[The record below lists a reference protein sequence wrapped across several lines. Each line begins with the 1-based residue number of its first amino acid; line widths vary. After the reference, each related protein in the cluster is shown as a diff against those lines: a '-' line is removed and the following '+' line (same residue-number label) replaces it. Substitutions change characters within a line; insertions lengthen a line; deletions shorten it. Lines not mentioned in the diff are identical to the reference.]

1 MAGPIHTAVSVGTM
15 QKTVQKIV
23 NFDKNL
29 IIHSII
35 LLPLFWV
42 FSGVF
47 AFANGDKILNVLVPL
62 VVIAR
67 IYFLGYKDILSNIK
81 QNKLLWLLVANL
93 LFAIVAYFTYGV
105 SSSRFRILS
114 LSVLYLAI
122 LPPSYLEKIT
132 FKNLVWILS
141 GSLVVF
147 MFIQYFDGSL
157 FSRGS
162 WSINPIRIG
171 IISAFLAN
179 ASLYF
184 AITEQDKKHKSIALF
199 FAIIALFPLILSASR
214 GPWLAFGAGSLMLIA
229 RTVNLKVLNY
239 KVVFGSVLVL
249 LSVTVMLKQPIAKRI
264 DTTLYEV
271 QQIQSNN
278 METSIGLRLQMWKAG
293 VEIIKSHWLLGVG
306 DAGQQE
312 VKEQMANED
321 FISHEA
327 ARFSHL
333 HNQWMDDLASYGVF
347 GLFAILLFV
356 IYPLCS
362 SKGTDNKTLIWVLI
376 SVYLTVS
383 LTDVPLERSHP
394 FVFYIFCMYMLLRK
408 HEVMKTTTRKECK

>member
-1 MAGPIHTAVSVGTM
+1 M
-15 QKTVQKIV
+15 K
-23 NFDKNL
+23 FDKGL
-29 IIHSII
+29 IVHSII
-35 LLPLFWV
+35 LLPLIWV

-67 IYFLGYKDILSNIK
+67 VYFLGYKDIITNFK
-81 QNKLLWLLVANL
+81 QNKLLWLLLLNL
-93 LFAIVAYFTYGV
+93 LFAIVAFCTYGV
-105 SSSRFRILS
+105 SSSRFRILGIS
-114 LSVLYLAI
+114 FLYLSI
-122 LPPSYLEKIT
+122 LPPSYLKHIS
-132 FKNLVWILS
+132 FRNLVWILS
-141 GSLVVF
+141 GSLFVF
-147 MFIQYFDGSL
+147 VLIHYFDGHL
-157 FSRGS
+157 FNRGD

-171 IISAFLAN
+171 IISAFLVNAN
-179 ASLYF
+179 LYF
-184 AITEQDKKHKSIALF
+184 AMTERTKKHQSIALF
-199 FAIIALFPLILSASR
+199 FAIIVLFPLILSASR
-214 GPWLAFGAGSLMLIA
+214 GPWLAFGAGALVLLA

-239 KVVFGSVLVL
+239 KVVLGSILVL

-264 DTTLYEV
+264 DATLYEV
-271 QQIQSNN
+271 QQIQSDN

-306 DAGQQE
+306 DTGQQE
-312 VKEQMANED
+312 VKEQMANEN

-327 ARFSHL
+327 AKYSHL

-356 IYPLCS
+356 IYPLYS
-362 SKGTDNKTLIWVLI
+362 SKGVNNKTLIWVLI

-394 FVFYIFCMYMLLRK
+394 FVFYLFCMYMLLRK
-408 HEVMKTTTRKECK
+408 HDTMDVTTTRKECK